1 MSEVKEL
8 LVCLTGASGMIY
20 ADRLLRKAL
29 SRVDRV
35 GLVLTP
41 QGAEMAA
48 HELGWA
54 MDFDKLELTGPPAEV
69 LEQARLYHPED
80 LSPLYATGSPA
91 PDAMVVI
98 PCTSGAVAR
107 IAAGLCDTLM
117 ARGAAVCLK
126 SRKPLVLVVRDSS
139 LSLIDLRNL
148 TALAE
153 AGATII
159 PASPTFY
166 PPQRT
171 IEDLADR
178 FVEEVLEHLGLGE
191 DDYGS

>member
-1 MSEVKEL
+1 
-8 LVCLTGASGMIY
+8 MIY

-29 SRVDRV
+29 SRVERV

-48 HELGWA
+48 YELGWA
-54 MDFDKLELTGPPAEV
+54 MDFDKLELTGPPDEV
-69 LEQARLYHPED
+69 LEQAWLYHPED

-107 IAAGLCDTLM
+107 MAAGLGDTLM
-117 ARGAAVCLK
+117 TRGAAVCLK
-126 SRKPLVLVVRDSS
+126 SRKPLVLVVRDTS

-166 PPQRT
+166 PPKKT
-171 IEDLADR
+171 IEELADR

-191 DDYGS
+191 DDSGS